1 MQKSPLVLGAMMFG
15 TRIDEDTS
23 FAILDRFVEAGGE
36 WIDTADC
43 YAFWASDTGF
53 GGDSERLL
61 GRWFAARPGVRDRV
75 KLATKLGAEP
85 TVKDGWPVRRAG
97 PLRRGGQRCV
107 RGQPRPPRD
116 STRSTCCGCTRRTAR
131 SPSKRRWMPS
141 PAWSPPARSA
151 GSGPPI
157 TPRGAWNARG
167 RTRSAIGSRPIDALQ
182 HNATYLRPR
191 PGTLPPGVVHR
202 FGVLSDEQRDL
213 ATENDLEVWA
223 YTPLLSGAY
232 DNPAKSIPDV
242 YDHPGNTARLEAL
255 DAAAAELGLQRGQ
268 VVLSWL
274 VAHGIRPMLGGSKL
288 EQLELALRGRRLRPA
303 GRVARA
309 PRRRRPRGG
318 RGAAQ
323 RDAVIATRS
332 SPRRTSGSACP
343 SP

>member
-23 FAILDRFVEAGGE
+23 FALLDRFVEAGGE

-85 TVKDGWPVRRAG
+85 TVKDGWP
-97 PLRRGGQRCV
+97 
-107 RGQPRPPRD
+107 
-116 STRSTCCGCTRRTAR
+116 
-131 SPSKRRWMPS
+131 KRRQGLS
-141 PAWSPPARSA
+141 AAAVRAAFA
-151 GSGPPI
+151 GSLDRLGLDSVDLLWLHQEDRSVPI
-157 TPRGAWNARG
+157 EEPVDAIAGLVAAGQVGRVGASNHPASRVERARAHA
-167 RTRSAIGSRPIDALQ
+167 TAIGSRPIDALQ

-213 ATENDLEVWA
+213 AAENDIEVWA

-274 VAHGIRPMLGGSKL
+274 VAHGIRPMLGGSKP
-288 EQLELALRGRRLRPA
+288 EQLELALE
-303 GRVARA
+303 
-309 PRRRRPRGG
+309 
-318 RGAAQ
+318 GAAFALPAEWLE
-323 RDAVIATRS
+323 RLDAVDRAEDVAPLSATQ
-332 SPRRTSGSACP
+332 
-343 SP
+343 